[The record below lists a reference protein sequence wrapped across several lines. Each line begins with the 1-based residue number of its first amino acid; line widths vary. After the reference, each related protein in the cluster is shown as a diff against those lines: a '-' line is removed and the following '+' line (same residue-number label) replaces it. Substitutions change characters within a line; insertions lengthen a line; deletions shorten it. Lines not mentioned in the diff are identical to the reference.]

1 MLQTL
6 KRLTAL
12 ACAAMLLLISAPAA
26 RAREAESLNVLLIGV
41 DQSAPGTRGRS
52 DTMMLAR
59 VEPSTG
65 SIRLVSFLRDL
76 YVPIPGLGKTRLN
89 AAYQHGGETLLKEAL
104 AQNFDLSV
112 DHTVTVNF
120 SVLSDLVDQV
130 GGVELDIEEKERKAL
145 NAMIR
150 EYNADY
156 GLSGGEIMES
166 GTQVLDGRQ
175 ALCYSRLRKIDS
187 DFQRTSRQQRV
198 LEGLLHQLSSLS
210 KWQLLR
216 LAVQNLSR
224 VETDLTFGDLVSLA
238 PMLTAG
244 NGLSLECTHVPFDG
258 TYQEDTIH
266 GMMVLVPDLSACRSK
281 LRRFLDGE

>member
-12 ACAAMLLLISAPAA
+12 TCAALLLLSIPAA
-26 RAREAESLNVLLIGV
+26 QAREKEPLNILLIGV

-76 YVPIPGLGKTRLN
+76 YVPIQGLGKTRLN
-89 AAYQHGGETLLKEAL
+89 AAYQHGGEALLKDTL
-104 AQNFDLSV
+104 AKNFDLSV

-120 SVLSDLVDQV
+120 SMLSDLVDQV

-156 GLSGGEIMES
+156 GLSGGEITKA

-198 LEGLLHQLSSLS
+198 LEGLLHQLSGLS

-224 VETDLTFGDLVSLA
+224 VETDLTFGDLVALA
-238 PMLTAG
+238 PMLASG
-244 NGLSLECTHVPFDG
+244 ENLSLECTHVPFDG
-258 TYQEDTIH
+258 TYREETIR
-266 GMMVLVPDLSACRSK
+266 GMMVLVPDLSACCGK

>member
-12 ACAAMLLLISAPAA
+12 ACAALLLVSVPAA
-26 RAREAESLNVLLIGV
+26 QAREAEPLNILLIGV

-76 YVPIPGLGKTRLN
+76 YVPISGLGKTRLN
-89 AAYQHGGETLLKEAL
+89 AAYQHGGEALLKDAL
-104 AQNFDLSV
+104 AKNFNLSV

-120 SVLSDLVDQV
+120 SMLSDLVDQV

-145 NAMIR
+145 NTMIR

-156 GLSGGEIMES
+156 GLSGGEITES

-198 LEGLLHQLSSLS
+198 LEGLLRQLSALS

-224 VETDLTFGDLVSLA
+224 VETDLTFGDLVALA
-238 PMLTAG
+238 PMLAAG
-244 NGLSLECTHVPFDG
+244 EDLSLECARVPFDG
-258 TYQEDTIH
+258 AYREETIR

-281 LRRFLDGE
+281 LRRFLAGE

>member
-6 KRLTAL
+6 KRLLALLCAALLLMTAQTAL
-12 ACAAMLLLISAPAA
+12 A
-26 RAREAESLNVLLIGV
+26 RENGPMNILLIGV
-41 DQSAPGTRGRS
+41 DQSSPGTRGRS

-65 SIRLVSFLRDL
+65 EVRLVSFLRDL
-76 YVPIPGLGKTRLN
+76 YLPIPGVGKTRLN
-89 AAYQHGGETLLKEAL
+89 AAYQHGGEALLKQTL
-104 AQNFDLSV
+104 AKNFDLSV

-120 SVLSDLVDQV
+120 SMLRDLVDQL
-130 GGVELDIEEKERKAL
+130 GGVELDIAEKERKAL
-145 NAMIR
+145 NKLIR
-150 EYNADY
+150 EYNADF
-156 GLSGGEIMES
+156 GLTGGEITES

-198 LEGLLHQLSSLS
+198 LEGVLRRLSQMS

-224 VETDLTFGDLVSLA
+224 VETDLTFGDLAALA
-238 PMLTAG
+238 PLLAG
-244 NGLSLECTHVPFDG
+244 DGLSLECTRVPFEG
-258 TYQEDTIH
+258 SYREETIR
-266 GMMVLVPDLSACRSK
+266 GMMVLVPDLSACQSK
-281 LRRFLDGE
+281 LRRFLQGD

>member
-12 ACAAMLLLISAPAA
+12 TCAALLLLSIPAA
-26 RAREAESLNVLLIGV
+26 QAREKEPLNILLIGV

-76 YVPIPGLGKTRLN
+76 YVPIQGLGKTRLN
-89 AAYQHGGETLLKEAL
+89 AAYQYGGEALLKDTL
-104 AQNFDLSV
+104 AKNFDLSV

-120 SVLSDLVDQV
+120 SMLSDLVDQV

-156 GLSGGEIMES
+156 GLSGGEITKA

-198 LEGLLHQLSSLS
+198 LEGLLHQLSGLS

-224 VETDLTFGDLVSLA
+224 VETDLTFGDLVALA
-238 PMLTAG
+238 PMLASG
-244 NGLSLECTHVPFDG
+244 ENLSLECTHVPFDG
-258 TYQEDTIH
+258 TYQEETIR
-266 GMMVLVPDLSACRSK
+266 GMMVLVPDLSACRGK

>member
-1 MLQTL
+1 MN
-6 KRLTAL
+6 
-12 ACAAMLLLISAPAA
+12 I
-26 RAREAESLNVLLIGV
+26 LLIGV

-65 SIRLVSFLRDL
+65 EVRLVSFLRDL
-76 YVPIPGLGKTRLN
+76 YLPIPGVGKTRLN
-89 AAYQHGGETLLKEAL
+89 AAYQHGGEALLKQTL
-104 AQNFDLSV
+104 AKNFDLSV

-120 SVLSDLVDQV
+120 SMLRDLVDQL
-130 GGVELDIEEKERKAL
+130 GGVELDIAEKERNAL
-145 NAMIR
+145 NKLIR
-150 EYNADY
+150 EYNADF
-156 GLSGGEIMES
+156 GLTGGEITQA

-198 LEGLLHQLSSLS
+198 LEGVMHRLSEMS

-224 VETDLTFGDLVSLA
+224 VETDLTFGDLAALA
-238 PMLTAG
+238 PLLAG
-244 NGLSLECTHVPFDG
+244 GGLSLECTRVPFEG
-258 TYQEDTIH
+258 SYREETIR
-266 GMMVLVPDLSACRSK
+266 GMMVLVPDLSACQSK
-281 LRRFLDGE
+281 LRRFLQGD

>member
-6 KRLTAL
+6 KRFFAL
-12 ACAAMLLLISAPAA
+12 ACAALLLAFAPAA
-26 RAREAESLNVLLIGV
+26 RAREAEPLNVLLIGV

-59 VEPSTG
+59 VNPSTG

-89 AAYQHGGETLLKEAL
+89 AAYQHGGEALLKEAL
-104 AQNFDLSV
+104 AQNFNLTV

-120 SVLSDLVDQV
+120 SMLSDLVDQV

-150 EYNADY
+150 DYNADY
-156 GLSGGEIMES
+156 GLSGGEVTQS

-198 LEGLLHQLSSLS
+198 LEGLLHQLSALS

-224 VETDLTFGDLVSLA
+224 VETDLTFGDLAALA
-238 PMLTAG
+238 PLLAG
-244 NGLSLECTHVPFDG
+244 DGLSLECTRVPFDG
-258 TYQEDTIH
+258 TYREDTIR

-281 LRRFLDGE
+281 LRRFLQDD

>member
-6 KRLTAL
+6 KRLLALVCAALLLTPAQTAL
-12 ACAAMLLLISAPAA
+12 A
-26 RAREAESLNVLLIGV
+26 RENGPMNILLIGV

-65 SIRLVSFLRDL
+65 EVRLVSFLRDL
-76 YVPIPGLGKTRLN
+76 YLPIPGVGKTRLN
-89 AAYQHGGETLLKEAL
+89 AAYQHGGEALLKQTL
-104 AQNFDLSV
+104 AKNFDLSV

-120 SVLSDLVDQV
+120 SMLRDLVDQL
-130 GGVELDIEEKERKAL
+130 GGVELDIAEKERNAL
-145 NAMIR
+145 NKLIR
-150 EYNADY
+150 EYNADF
-156 GLSGGEIMES
+156 GLTGGEITES

-198 LEGLLHQLSSLS
+198 LEGVMHRLSEMS

-224 VETDLTFGDLVSLA
+224 VETDLTFGDLAALA
-238 PMLTAG
+238 PLLAG
-244 NGLSLECTHVPFDG
+244 GGLSLECTRVPFEG
-258 TYQEDTIH
+258 SYREETIR
-266 GMMVLVPDLSACRSK
+266 GMMVLVPDLSACQSK
-281 LRRFLDGE
+281 LRRFLQGD

>member
-6 KRLTAL
+6 KRFFAL
-12 ACAAMLLLISAPAA
+12 ACAALLLLAVPGAQ
-26 RAREAESLNVLLIGV
+26 AREAEPLNVLLIGV

-59 VEPSTG
+59 VNPSTG

-89 AAYQHGGETLLKEAL
+89 AAYQQGGEPLLKEAL
-104 AQNFDLSV
+104 VQNFHVSV
-112 DHTVTVNF
+112 DHTVTVSF
-120 SVLSDLVDQV
+120 SMLSDLVDQV

-156 GLSGGEIMES
+156 GLSGGEITQS

-198 LEGLLHQLSSLS
+198 LEGLMHRLSEMS

-224 VETDLTFGDLVSLA
+224 VETDLTFGDLAALA
-238 PMLTAG
+238 PLLAG
-244 NGLSLECTHVPFDG
+244 DGLSLECTRVPFDG
-258 TYQEDTIH
+258 DYREDTIR
-266 GMMVLVPDLSACRSK
+266 GMMVLVPDLSACQRK
-281 LRRFLDGE
+281 LRRFLEDD

>member
-6 KRLTAL
+6 KRLLALVCAALLLTPAQTAL
-12 ACAAMLLLISAPAA
+12 A
-26 RAREAESLNVLLIGV
+26 RENGPMNILLIGV

-65 SIRLVSFLRDL
+65 DVRLVSFLRDL
-76 YVPIPGLGKTRLN
+76 YLPIPGVGKTRLN
-89 AAYQHGGETLLKEAL
+89 AAYQHGGEALLKQTL
-104 AQNFDLSV
+104 AKNFDLSV

-120 SVLSDLVDQV
+120 SMLRDLVDQL
-130 GGVELDIEEKERKAL
+130 GGVELDIAEKERNAL
-145 NAMIR
+145 NKLIR
-150 EYNADY
+150 EYNADF
-156 GLSGGEIMES
+156 GLTGGEITES

-198 LEGLLHQLSSLS
+198 LEGVLRRLSQMS

-224 VETDLTFGDLVSLA
+224 VETDLTFGDLTALA
-238 PMLTAG
+238 PLLAG
-244 NGLSLECTHVPFDG
+244 GGLSLECTRVPFEG
-258 TYQEDTIH
+258 SYREETIR
-266 GMMVLVPDLSACRSK
+266 GMMVLVPDLSACQSK
-281 LRRFLDGE
+281 LRRFLQGD

>member
-6 KRLTAL
+6 KRLLALVCAALLLTPAQTAL
-12 ACAAMLLLISAPAA
+12 A
-26 RAREAESLNVLLIGV
+26 RENGPMNILLIGV

-65 SIRLVSFLRDL
+65 EVRLVSFLRDL
-76 YVPIPGLGKTRLN
+76 YLPIPGVGKTRLN
-89 AAYQHGGETLLKEAL
+89 AAYQHGGEALLKQTL
-104 AQNFDLSV
+104 AKNFDLSV

-120 SVLSDLVDQV
+120 SMLRDLVDQL
-130 GGVELDIEEKERKAL
+130 GGVELDIAEKERNAL
-145 NAMIR
+145 NKLIR
-150 EYNADY
+150 EYNADF
-156 GLSGGEIMES
+156 GLTGGEITES

-198 LEGLLHQLSSLS
+198 LEGVMHRLSEMS

-224 VETDLTFGDLVSLA
+224 VETDLTFGDLAALA
-238 PMLTAG
+238 PMLAG
-244 NGLSLECTHVPFDG
+244 DGLSLECTRVPFDG
-258 TYQEDTIH
+258 SYQEETIR
-266 GMMVLVPDLSACRSK
+266 GMMVLVPDLSACQSK
-281 LRRFLDGE
+281 LRRFLQGD

>member
-6 KRLTAL
+6 KRLLALLCAALLLMTAQTAL
-12 ACAAMLLLISAPAA
+12 A
-26 RAREAESLNVLLIGV
+26 RENGPMNILLIGV
-41 DQSAPGTRGRS
+41 DQSSPGTRGRS

-65 SIRLVSFLRDL
+65 EVRLVSFLRDL
-76 YVPIPGLGKTRLN
+76 YLPIPGVGKTRLN
-89 AAYQHGGETLLKEAL
+89 AAYQHGGEVLLKQTL
-104 AQNFDLSV
+104 AKNFDLSV

-120 SVLSDLVDQV
+120 SMLRDLVDQL
-130 GGVELDIEEKERKAL
+130 GGVELDIAEKERKAL
-145 NAMIR
+145 NSMVR

-156 GLSGGEIMES
+156 GLSGGEITQA

-198 LEGLLHQLSSLS
+198 LEGVLRRLSKMS

-224 VETDLTFGDLVSLA
+224 VETDLTFGDLAALA
-238 PMLTAG
+238 PLLAG
-244 NGLSLECTHVPFDG
+244 DGLSLECTRVPFEG
-258 TYQEDTIH
+258 SYREETIR
-266 GMMVLVPDLSACRSK
+266 GMMVLVPDLSACQSK
-281 LRRFLDGE
+281 LRRFLQGD

>member
-6 KRLTAL
+6 KRLLALVCAALLLTPAQTAL
-12 ACAAMLLLISAPAA
+12 A
-26 RAREAESLNVLLIGV
+26 RENGPMNILLIGV

-65 SIRLVSFLRDL
+65 EVRLVSFLRDL
-76 YVPIPGLGKTRLN
+76 YLPIPGVGKTRLN
-89 AAYQHGGETLLKEAL
+89 AAYQHGGEALLKQTL
-104 AQNFDLSV
+104 AKNFDLSV

-120 SVLSDLVDQV
+120 SMLRDLVDQL
-130 GGVELDIEEKERKAL
+130 GGVELDIAEKERNAL
-145 NAMIR
+145 NKLIR
-150 EYNADY
+150 EYNADF
-156 GLSGGEIMES
+156 GLTGGEITES

-198 LEGLLHQLSSLS
+198 LEGVLRRLSQMS

-224 VETDLTFGDLVSLA
+224 VETDLTFGDLTALA
-238 PMLTAG
+238 PLLAG
-244 NGLSLECTHVPFDG
+244 GGLSLECTRVPFEG
-258 TYQEDTIH
+258 SYREETIR
-266 GMMVLVPDLSACRSK
+266 GMMVLVPDLSACQSK
-281 LRRFLDGE
+281 LRRFLQGD

>member
-1 MLQTL
+1 MLQAL
-6 KRLTAL
+6 KRLFAL
-12 ACAAMLLLISAPAA
+12 ACAALLLASAPAA
-26 RAREAESLNVLLIGV
+26 RARESEPLNVLLIGV

-59 VEPSTG
+59 VNPSTG

-76 YVPIPGLGKTRLN
+76 YVSIPGIGKTRLN

-104 AQNFDLSV
+104 AQNFHVSV
-112 DHTVTVNF
+112 DHTVTVSF
-120 SVLSDLVDQV
+120 SMLSDLVDQV
-130 GGVELDIEEKERKAL
+130 GGVELNIEEKERRAL

-150 EYNADY
+150 DYNADY
-156 GLSGGEIMES
+156 GLSGGEVTQS

-198 LEGLLHQLSSLS
+198 LEGLLHRLSGMG

-216 LAVQNLSR
+216 LAVQNLSH
-224 VETDLTFGDLVSLA
+224 VETDLSFGDLAALA
-238 PMLTAG
+238 PLLAG
-244 NGLSLECTHVPFDG
+244 DGLSLECTRVPFDG
-258 TYQEDTIH
+258 TYREETIR
-266 GMMVLVPDLSACRSK
+266 GMMVLVPDLSTCRSK
-281 LRRFLDGE
+281 LRRFLQDD

>member
-6 KRLTAL
+6 KRLLALVCAALLLTPAQTAL
-12 ACAAMLLLISAPAA
+12 A
-26 RAREAESLNVLLIGV
+26 RENGPMNILLIGV

-65 SIRLVSFLRDL
+65 EVRLVSFLRDL
-76 YVPIPGLGKTRLN
+76 YLPIPGVGKTRLN
-89 AAYQHGGETLLKEAL
+89 AAYQHGGEALLKQTL
-104 AQNFDLSV
+104 AKNFDLSV

-120 SVLSDLVDQV
+120 SMLRDLVDQL
-130 GGVELDIEEKERKAL
+130 GGVELDIAEKERNAL
-145 NAMIR
+145 NKLIR
-150 EYNADY
+150 EYNADF
-156 GLSGGEIMES
+156 GLTGGEITES

-198 LEGLLHQLSSLS
+198 LEGVMHRLSEMS

-224 VETDLTFGDLVSLA
+224 VETDLTFGDLTALA
-238 PMLTAG
+238 PLLAG
-244 NGLSLECTHVPFDG
+244 GGLSLECTRVPFEG
-258 TYQEDTIH
+258 SYREETIR
-266 GMMVLVPDLSACRSK
+266 GMMVLVPDLSACQSK
-281 LRRFLDGE
+281 LRRFLQGD

>member
-1 MLQTL
+1 MMLQAL
-6 KRLTAL
+6 KRLCAI
-12 ACAAMLLLISAPAA
+12 ACAALLLAAPVAYA
-26 RAREAESLNVLLIGV
+26 KEAQPLNILLIGV

-76 YVPIPGLGKTRLN
+76 YVSIPGVGKTRLN
-89 AAYQHGGETLLKEAL
+89 AAYQHGGEALLKQSL
-104 AQNFDLSV
+104 AKNFDISV
-112 DHTVTVNF
+112 DHTVTVSF
-120 SVLSDLVDQV
+120 SVLRELVDQL
-130 GGVELDIEEKERKAL
+130 GGVELEIAEKERKAL
-145 NAMIR
+145 NSMIR

-156 GLSGGEIMES
+156 GLSGGEIAQA

-198 LEGLLHQLSSLS
+198 LEGLLQRLSELS

-216 LAVQNLSR
+216 LAVQNLGR
-224 VETDLTFGDLVSLA
+224 VDTDMTFGDLAALA
-238 PMLTAG
+238 PMLSSKAS
-244 NGLSLECTHVPFDG
+244 LSLECARVPFEG
-258 TYQEDTIH
+258 AYYEDTIR
-266 GMMVLVPDLSACRSK
+266 GMMVLVPDLSVCRSK
-281 LRRFLDGE
+281 LHRFLKDD

>member
-1 MLQTL
+1 MLKTL
-6 KRLTAL
+6 KRVLALLCAALLLTPAQTAL
-12 ACAAMLLLISAPAA
+12 A
-26 RAREAESLNVLLIGV
+26 RENGPMNILLIGV

-65 SIRLVSFLRDL
+65 EVRLVSFLRDL
-76 YVPIPGLGKTRLN
+76 YLPIPGVGKTRLN
-89 AAYQHGGETLLKEAL
+89 AAYQHGGEALLKQTL
-104 AQNFDLSV
+104 AKNFDLSV

-120 SVLSDLVDQV
+120 SMLRDLVDQL
-130 GGVELDIEEKERKAL
+130 GGVELDIAEKERNAL
-145 NAMIR
+145 NKLIR
-150 EYNADY
+150 EYNADF
-156 GLSGGEIMES
+156 GLTGGEITES

-198 LEGLLHQLSSLS
+198 LEGVLRRLSQMS

-224 VETDLTFGDLVSLA
+224 VETDLTFGDLTALA
-238 PMLTAG
+238 PLLAG
-244 NGLSLECTHVPFDG
+244 GGLSLECTRVPFEG
-258 TYQEDTIH
+258 SYREETIR
-266 GMMVLVPDLSACRSK
+266 GMMVLVPDLSACQSK
-281 LRRFLDGE
+281 LRRFLQGD

>member
-1 MLQTL
+1 MLKTL
-6 KRLTAL
+6 KRLLALVCAALLLTPAQTAL
-12 ACAAMLLLISAPAA
+12 A
-26 RAREAESLNVLLIGV
+26 RENGPMNILLIGV

-65 SIRLVSFLRDL
+65 EVRLVSFLRDL
-76 YVPIPGLGKTRLN
+76 YLPIPGVGKTRLN
-89 AAYQHGGETLLKEAL
+89 AAYQHGGEALLKQTL
-104 AQNFDLSV
+104 AKNFDLSV

-120 SVLSDLVDQV
+120 SMLRDLVDQL
-130 GGVELDIEEKERKAL
+130 GGVELDIAEKERNAL
-145 NAMIR
+145 NKLIR
-150 EYNADY
+150 EYNADF
-156 GLSGGEIMES
+156 GLTGGEITES

-198 LEGLLHQLSSLS
+198 LEGVMHRLSEMS

-224 VETDLTFGDLVSLA
+224 VETDLTFGDLAALA
-238 PMLTAG
+238 PMLAG
-244 NGLSLECTHVPFDG
+244 DGLSLECTRVPFDG
-258 TYQEDTIH
+258 SYQEETIR
-266 GMMVLVPDLSACRSK
+266 GMMVLVPDLSACQSK
-281 LRRFLDGE
+281 LRRFLQGD

>member
-1 MLQTL
+1 MLQAL
-6 KRLTAL
+6 KRLFAL
-12 ACAAMLLLISAPAA
+12 ACAALLLASAPAA
-26 RAREAESLNVLLIGV
+26 RARESEPLNVLLIGV

-59 VEPSTG
+59 VNPSTG

-76 YVPIPGLGKTRLN
+76 YVSIPGIGKTRLN

-104 AQNFDLSV
+104 AQNFHVSV
-112 DHTVTVNF
+112 DHTVTVSF
-120 SVLSDLVDQV
+120 SMLSDLVDQV
-130 GGVELDIEEKERKAL
+130 GGVELNIEEKERRAL

-150 EYNADY
+150 DYNADY
-156 GLSGGEIMES
+156 GLSGGEVTQS

-198 LEGLLHQLSSLS
+198 LEGLLHRLSGMG

-224 VETDLTFGDLVSLA
+224 VETDLSFGDLAALA
-238 PMLTAG
+238 PLLAG
-244 NGLSLECTHVPFDG
+244 DGLSLECTRVPFDG
-258 TYQEDTIH
+258 TYREETIR
-266 GMMVLVPDLSACRSK
+266 GMMVLVPDLSTCRSK
-281 LRRFLDGE
+281 LRRFLQDD

>member
-6 KRLTAL
+6 KRFFAL
-12 ACAAMLLLISAPAA
+12 ACAALLLAFAPAA
-26 RAREAESLNVLLIGV
+26 RAREAEPLNVLLIGV

-59 VEPSTG
+59 VNPSTG

-89 AAYQHGGETLLKEAL
+89 AAYQHGGEALLKEAL
-104 AQNFDLSV
+104 AQNFNLTV

-120 SVLSDLVDQV
+120 SMLSDLVDQV

-150 EYNADY
+150 DYNADY
-156 GLSGGEIMES
+156 GLSGGEVTQS

-198 LEGLLHQLSSLS
+198 LEGLLHQLSALS

-224 VETDLTFGDLVSLA
+224 VETDLTFGDLAALA
-238 PMLTAG
+238 PLLAG
-244 NGLSLECTHVPFDG
+244 DGLSLECTRVPFDG
-258 TYQEDTIH
+258 AYREDTIR

-281 LRRFLDGE
+281 LRRFLQDD